1 VILQEREN
9 VELLVM
15 DVSLLM
21 RKSAL
26 RVLWQQSI
34 LSLVPVVELLYMVSV
49 AFQILGPILFVI
61 DPTII
66 PFAS

>member
-1 VILQEREN
+1 
-9 VELLVM
+9 M

-34 LSLVPVVELLYMVSV
+34 LSLVPVVVELLYMVSV

-66 PFAS
+66 PFASEL